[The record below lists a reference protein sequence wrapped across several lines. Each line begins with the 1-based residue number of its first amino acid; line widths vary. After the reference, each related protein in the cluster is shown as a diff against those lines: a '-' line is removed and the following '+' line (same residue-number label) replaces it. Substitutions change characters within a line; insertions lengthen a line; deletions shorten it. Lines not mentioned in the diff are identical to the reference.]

1 MISRKEMKMPSTADM
16 LAAIEEAL
24 AKGTQ
29 GPFAWREEIIAD
41 VGGENIRC
49 GYWFLYGGDKLILSD
64 GSACGEYCQD
74 IDPQGQDAR
83 LLCALLNAAP
93 GIVAAAKAFI
103 DDQEREIRDLG
114 HTFDDTE
121 TSIEA
126 VDALIWPL
134 HAALVATG
142 AVEAGDD

>member
-1 MISRKEMKMPSTADM
+1 MPSTAEM
-16 LAAIEEAL
+16 IAAVERAL

-93 GIVAAAKAFI
+93 WIVADCATARHGYSYVVSVKGI
-103 DDQEREIRDLG
+103 IERMY
-114 HTFDDTE
+114 
-121 TSIEA
+121 
-126 VDALIWPL
+126 
-134 HAALVATG
+134 AALVATG
-142 AVEAGDD
+142 ATEACDE